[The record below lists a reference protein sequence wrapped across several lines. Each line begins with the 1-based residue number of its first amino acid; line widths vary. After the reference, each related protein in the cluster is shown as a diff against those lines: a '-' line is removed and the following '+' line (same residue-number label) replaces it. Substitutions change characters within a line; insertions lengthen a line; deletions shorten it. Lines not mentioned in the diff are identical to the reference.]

1 MLDCRYMD
9 IQLSP
14 MQVAGVG
21 VSLVA
26 AIVWYGAVEL
36 WRYSSDNVHFAH

>member
-1 MLDCRYMD
+1 MD

-21 VSLVA
+21 ISLVT
-26 AIVWYGAVEL
+26 AIVWYGAMEL
-36 WRYSSDNVHFAH
+36 WRYNSDNMHFAH